1 MWQYRKVAYHKI
13 RKGTWNFMQVRV
25 VIVDDHVMVREGIK
39 QLLEMDGDIMV
50 VGEASDGE
58 EGLRVMEQTDPDVM
72 LLDVNMPKMNGLEV
86 LQKIKESGIKRNV
99 LILTI
104 HNEVEYLLRAVEI
117 GVSGYVLKDSEL
129 AVLRKAIFTVY
140 EGNTYIQPSLVPLLQ
155 QNLSLNDEKVN
166 EEGLT
171 KREMQVLKLIAEG
184 LYNKE
189 IADRLTISEKT
200 VKNHVSNI
208 FRKIEVSDRTQA
220 AVYAIKNGFVEI

>member
-1 MWQYRKVAYHKI
+1 
-13 RKGTWNFMQVRV
+13 MQVRV
-25 VIVDDHVMVREGIK
+25 VIVDDHVMVREGFK

-166 EEGLT
+166 VEGLT